1 LPFSATSHA
10 WHAGPIRDT
19 KVCDAINFELAINH
33 RNVVLPG
40 GQVNAAVQIGP
51 VEKYVAAAVQAMGRA
66 VLGRAVFKNEL
77 SDPQGLIAE
86 FLERIPQTTV
96 KTLLTRIPIR
106 KDSETLS
113 KAS

>member
-1 LPFSATSHA
+1 VILPFSATSHA

-40 GQVNAAVQIGP
+40 GQVNEAVQIGP
-51 VEKYVAAAVQAMGRA
+51 VEKYVAAAVQAM
-66 VLGRAVFKNEL
+66 GRAVFKNEL

>member
-1 LPFSATSHA
+1 MILPFSATSHA

-51 VEKYVAAAVQAMGRA
+51 VEKYVDAAVRAM
-66 VLGRAVFKNEL
+66 GRAVFKNEL